1 MNYDIAPPQAST
13 FAPKVDALFYVI
25 SALTAF
31 FTIVVFALVIFFAIK
46 YRKGSKVDRSNIVH
60 DSHKI
65 ELAWSLPPLFLGLGI
80 FAWGAHLF
88 IEMRTMPKDAIE
100 IFVIGKQWM
109 WHVQHPNGVR
119 ENNEIHVPLG
129 KKVKLT
135 MISQDVIHAM
145 YIPAF
150 RAQYQ
155 VIPGRYTTLWFEPTK
170 EGKFPL
176 FCNMYCGTQH
186 SEMGGYVYVV
196 KPDEYTAF
204 LDRGGDRAKPGGPL
218 SLVAKGKELYDKL
231 NCQGCHELNDN
242 VRGPSLH
249 GVVGSQVKLR
259 TGESV
264 LADDDYL
271 RQSIVRPS
279 AQIVNGYENTMPQD
293 YQGQLSEEQIRELI
307 EYIKTL
313 SGKNPPA
320 ATTPNEGMN
329 P

>member
-31 FTIVVFALVIFFAIK
+31 FTIVVFALVLYFAVK
-46 YRKGSKVDRSNIVH
+46 YRKGSKADRSNIVH

-65 ELAWSLPPLFLGLGI
+65 ELAWSLPPLVLGLGI
-80 FAWGAHLF
+80 FAWGAQVF

-135 MISQDVIHAM
+135 MISQDVIHAV

-155 VIPGRYTTLWFEPTK
+155 VIPGRYTSLWFEPTK
-170 EGKFPL
+170 EGKYPL

-196 KPDEYTAF
+196 KPDEYAQF
-204 LDRGGDRAKPGGPL
+204 LERGGDKKKPGAPT
-218 SLVAKGKELYDKL
+218 SLVERGKELYTKL
-231 NCQGCHELNDN
+231 NCMGCHELNDN

-249 GVVGSQVKLR
+249 GIAGQKRKLVK
-259 TGESV
+259 GELV
-264 LADDDYL
+264 TADDDYL
-271 RQSIVRPS
+271 RESIIRPE
-279 AQIVNGYENTMPQD
+279 AKIVNGYENTMPQD
-293 YQGQLSEEQIRELI
+293 YKGQLTEEQIRELL
-307 EYIKTL
+307 EYIKSLT
-313 SGKNPPA
+313 GKSASVTP
-320 ATTPNEGMN
+320 TPNEGMN